1 MKEQLKEGIL
11 YKALGSSWPYDL
23 VYFINAKEALRF
35 YRENKGKRRLS
46 RMFVLKENNRVCWLP
61 YSKKV
66 IKLSSAESNLV
77 SFYTF

>member
-35 YRENKGKRRLS
+35 YRENKGKRSLS
-46 RMFVLKENNRVCWLP
+46 KMFVIKENNRVCYLP
-61 YSKKV
+61 YSKNV
-66 IKLSSAESNLV
+66 IKTSNGFFTLKD
-77 SFYTF
+77 